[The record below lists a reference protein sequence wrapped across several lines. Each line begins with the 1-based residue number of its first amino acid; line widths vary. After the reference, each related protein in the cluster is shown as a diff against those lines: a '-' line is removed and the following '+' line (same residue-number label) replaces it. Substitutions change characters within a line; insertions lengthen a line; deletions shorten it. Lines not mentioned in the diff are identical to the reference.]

1 MEQLLET
8 PPGDH
13 KHRVA
18 QLAAFG
24 ATEEDIAAD
33 LQIPLKRL
41 QKRFRVELERGNA
54 SGKHEVLEK
63 LFDHARSGSNLGA
76 TALWVK
82 ARCGWRDTGS
92 ANNGQ
97 TFIESL
103 LEIKIAP
110 PPPCPTE
117 KPN

>member
-1 MEQLLET
+1 MDQLLDT
-8 PPGDH
+8 LPGDH

-41 QKRFRVELERGNA
+41 QKRFRVELERGSA
-54 SGKHEVLEK
+54 SGKHEVLGK
-63 LFDHARSGSNLGA
+63 LFESARSGSNISA

-92 ANNGQ
+92 ANNLQ
-97 TFIESL
+97 TTIESL
-103 LEIKIAP
+103 LEINIAP
-110 PPPCPTE
+110 PPQCPTE
-117 KPN
+117 KQN